1 MVEGP
6 RGRPGALC
14 TGSSLLYT
22 TSSGSCIG
30 WGRDGV
36 VGDFPMGQGLR
47 RVPEFVWQ
55 LDTVKDEGP
64 CPIASPLTPEDPHPA
79 CFGPDIRDCLD
90 ENSKAAGRISGGL
103 GGTWVCGFR
112 R

>member
-55 LDTVKDEGP
+55 LATVKGEGA
-64 CPIASPLTPEDPHPA
+64 CPMASPPNPCRPQL
-79 CFGPDIRDCLD
+79 CLFL
-90 ENSKAAGRISGGL
+90 A
-103 GGTWVCGFR
+103 
-112 R
+112 